1 MKDLKSLER
10 LEESFNKLP
19 SIGKRSAERLA
30 YSILDMSNDDVDEF
44 CNALKGVKNK
54 IHVCPVCGA
63 YTEDELCDICA
74 DSSRD
79 KSVLLVVSYPK
90 DVISFEAMNT
100 YRGLYHVLGG
110 IISVQNGKSIDE
122 LNIPGLIER
131 VKDSEIKEIIIAT
144 NPTIEGE
151 TTAIYLSKVL
161 KDYVPNITRLAY
173 GLQMGGTL
181 DYTDSL
187 TLAKAIEGRHYVY
200 YFRRS

>member
-131 VKDSEIKEIIIAT
+131 VKNSEVKEIIIAT

-187 TLAKAIEGRHYVY
+187 TLAKAIEGR
-200 YFRRS
+200 RKI

>member
-122 LNIPGLIER
+122 LNVPGLIER
-131 VKDSEIKEIIIAT
+131 VKDSEVKEIIIAT

-187 TLAKAIEGRHYVY
+187 TLAKAIEGR
-200 YFRRS
+200 RKI

>member
-1 MKDLKSLER
+1 MKGLKSLER

-100 YRGLYHVLGG
+100 YKGLYHVLGG

-131 VKDSEIKEIIIAT
+131 VKDGEVKEIIIAT

-187 TLAKAIEGRHYVY
+187 TLAKAIEGR
-200 YFRRS
+200 RKI

>member
-1 MKDLKSLER
+1 MKPLKSLER

-30 YSILDMSNDDVDEF
+30 YSILDMSNEDVEEF
-44 CNALKGVKNK
+44 CNALKGIKNRV
-54 IHVCPVCGA
+54 HVCPICGA
-63 YTEDELCDICA
+63 YTEEDECDICS

-79 KSVLLVVSYPK
+79 ASTLLVVSYPK
-90 DVISFEAMNT
+90 DVISFENMNT

-122 LNIPGLIER
+122 LNIPALIER
-131 VKDSEIKEIIIAT
+131 VKNGNFKEVIIAT

-151 TTAIYLSKVL
+151 TTAIYLSKILSEYISNV
-161 KDYVPNITRLAY
+161 TRLAY
-173 GLQMGGTL
+173 GLQMGATL

-187 TLAKAIEGRHYVY
+187 TLAKAIEGR
-200 YFRRS
+200 RKI

>member
-63 YTEDELCDICA
+63 YTEDEFCDICA
-74 DSSRD
+74 DGSRD

-131 VKDSEIKEIIIAT
+131 VKNSEVKEIIIAT

-187 TLAKAIEGRHYVY
+187 TLAKAIEGR
-200 YFRRS
+200 RKI

>member
-1 MKDLKSLER
+1 MKGLKSLER

-131 VKDSEIKEIIIAT
+131 VKDSQVKEIIIAT

-187 TLAKAIEGRHYVY
+187 TLAKAIEGR
-200 YFRRS
+200 RKI

>member
-1 MKDLKSLER
+1 MKNLKSLER

-131 VKDSEIKEIIIAT
+131 VKTGEVKEIIIAT

-151 TTAIYLSKVL
+151 TTAIYLSKIL

-187 TLAKAIEGRHYVY
+187 TLAKAIEGR
-200 YFRRS
+200 RKI

>member
-131 VKDSEIKEIIIAT
+131 VKDSEVKEIIIAT

-187 TLAKAIEGRHYVY
+187 TLAKAIEGR
-200 YFRRS
+200 RKI

>member
-1 MKDLKSLER
+1 MKTLKSLER

-19 SIGKRSAERLA
+19 TIGKRSAERLA
-30 YSILDMSNDDVDEF
+30 YSILDLPNEDVDEF
-44 CNALKGVKNK
+44 CNALKAVKNK
-54 IHVCPVCGA
+54 IHVCPICGA
-63 YTEDELCDICA
+63 YTEEEVCDVCA
-74 DSSRD
+74 DTSRD

-122 LNIPGLIER
+122 LNIAGLIER
-131 VKDSEIKEIIIAT
+131 VKDGSVKELIIAT

-161 KDYVPNITRLAY
+161 KEYVPNITRLAY

-187 TLAKAIEGRHYVY
+187 TLAKAIEGR
-200 YFRRS
+200 RKI

>member
-131 VKDSEIKEIIIAT
+131 VKDSQVKEIIIAT

-187 TLAKAIEGRHYVY
+187 TLAKAIEGR
-200 YFRRS
+200 RKI

>member
-63 YTEDELCDICA
+63 YTEDELCDVCV

-100 YRGLYHVLGG
+100 YKGLYHVLGG

-131 VKDSEIKEIIIAT
+131 VKDGEVKEIIIAT

-187 TLAKAIEGRHYVY
+187 TLAKAIEGR
-200 YFRRS
+200 RKI

>member
-187 TLAKAIEGRHYVY
+187 TLAKAIEGR
-200 YFRRS
+200 RKI

>member
-1 MKDLKSLER
+1 MKNLKSLER

-30 YSILDMSNDDVDEF
+30 YSILDMSNDDVNEF

-54 IHVCPVCGA
+54 IHVCPICGA

-131 VKDSEIKEIIIAT
+131 VKTGEVKEIIIAT

-187 TLAKAIEGRHYVY
+187 TLAKAIEGR
-200 YFRRS
+200 RKI

>member
-100 YRGLYHVLGG
+100 YKGLYHVLGG

-131 VKDSEIKEIIIAT
+131 VKDGEVKEIIIAT

-187 TLAKAIEGRHYVY
+187 TLAKAIEGR
-200 YFRRS
+200 RKI

>member
-19 SIGKRSAERLA
+19 SIGTRSAERLA

-74 DSSRD
+74 DGSRD

-131 VKDSEIKEIIIAT
+131 VKDSEVKEIIIAT

-187 TLAKAIEGRHYVY
+187 TLAKAIEGR
-200 YFRRS
+200 SKI

>member
-54 IHVCPVCGA
+54 IHVCPICGA

-79 KSVLLVVSYPK
+79 KSILLVVSYPK

-131 VKDSEIKEIIIAT
+131 VKDSEVKEIIIAT

-187 TLAKAIEGRHYVY
+187 TLAKAIEGR
-200 YFRRS
+200 RKI

>member
-79 KSVLLVVSYPK
+79 KIVLLVVSYPK

-131 VKDSEIKEIIIAT
+131 VKDSEVKEIIIAT

-187 TLAKAIEGRHYVY
+187 TLAKAIEGR
-200 YFRRS
+200 RKI

>member
-131 VKDSEIKEIIIAT
+131 VKTGKVKEIIIAT

-151 TTAIYLSKVL
+151 TTAIYLSKIL

-187 TLAKAIEGRHYVY
+187 TLAKAIEGR
-200 YFRRS
+200 RKI

>member
-54 IHVCPVCGA
+54 IHICPICGA

-122 LNIPGLIER
+122 LNISGLIER
-131 VKDSEIKEIIIAT
+131 VKDGEVKEIIIAT

-187 TLAKAIEGRHYVY
+187 TLAKAIEGR
-200 YFRRS
+200 RKI

>member
-74 DSSRD
+74 DGSRD

-122 LNIPGLIER
+122 LNISGLIER
-131 VKDSEIKEIIIAT
+131 VKDSEVKEIIIAT

-187 TLAKAIEGRHYVY
+187 TLAKAIEGR
-200 YFRRS
+200 RKI

>member
-1 MKDLKSLER
+1 MKTLKSLER

-54 IHVCPVCGA
+54 IHVCPICGA
-63 YTEDELCDICA
+63 YTEDELCDICV

-131 VKDSEIKEIIIAT
+131 VKTGEVKEIIIAT

-151 TTAIYLSKVL
+151 TTAIYLSKIL

-187 TLAKAIEGRHYVY
+187 TLAKAIEGR
-200 YFRRS
+200 RKI

>member
-74 DSSRD
+74 DGSRD

-131 VKDSEIKEIIIAT
+131 VKNSEVKEIIIAT

-187 TLAKAIEGRHYVY
+187 TLAKAIEGR
-200 YFRRS
+200 RKI

>member
-54 IHVCPVCGA
+54 IHVCPICGA

-100 YRGLYHVLGG
+100 YKGLYHVLGG

-131 VKDSEIKEIIIAT
+131 VKDSEVKEIIIAT

-187 TLAKAIEGRHYVY
+187 TLAKAIEGR
-200 YFRRS
+200 RKI

>member
-1 MKDLKSLER
+1 MKNLKSLER

-54 IHVCPVCGA
+54 IHVCPICGA

-122 LNIPGLIER
+122 LNIPGLIDR
-131 VKDSEIKEIIIAT
+131 VKTGEVKEIIIAT

-151 TTAIYLSKVL
+151 TTAIYLSKIL

-187 TLAKAIEGRHYVY
+187 TLAKAIEGR
-200 YFRRS
+200 RKI

>member
-54 IHVCPVCGA
+54 IHICPICGA
-63 YTEDELCDICA
+63 YTEDELCDICT

-131 VKDSEIKEIIIAT
+131 VKTGEVKEIIIAT

-151 TTAIYLSKVL
+151 TTAIYLSKIL

-187 TLAKAIEGRHYVY
+187 TLAKAIEGR
-200 YFRRS
+200 RKI

>member
-1 MKDLKSLER
+1 MKNLKSLER

-54 IHVCPVCGA
+54 IRVCPICGA

-131 VKDSEIKEIIIAT
+131 VKTGEVKEIIIAT

-151 TTAIYLSKVL
+151 TTAIYLSKIL
-161 KDYVPNITRLAY
+161 KDYVPIITRLAY

-187 TLAKAIEGRHYVY
+187 TLAKAIEGR
-200 YFRRS
+200 RKI

>member
-1 MKDLKSLER
+1 MKPLKSLER

-30 YSILDMSNDDVDEF
+30 YSILDMSNEDVEEF
-44 CNALKGVKNK
+44 CNALKGIKNRV
-54 IHVCPVCGA
+54 HVCPICGA
-63 YTEDELCDICA
+63 YTEEDECDICS

-79 KSVLLVVSYPK
+79 TSTLLVVSYPK
-90 DVISFEAMNT
+90 DVISFENMNT

-122 LNIPGLIER
+122 LNIPALIER
-131 VKDSEIKEIIIAT
+131 VKNGNFKEVIIAT

-151 TTAIYLSKVL
+151 TTAIYLSKILSEHISNV
-161 KDYVPNITRLAY
+161 TRLAY
-173 GLQMGGTL
+173 GLQMGATL

-187 TLAKAIEGRHYVY
+187 TLAKAIEGR
-200 YFRRS
+200 RKI

>member
-10 LEESFNKLP
+10 LEESFKKLP

-122 LNIPGLIER
+122 LNISGLIER
-131 VKDSEIKEIIIAT
+131 VKDSEVKEIIIAT

-187 TLAKAIEGRHYVY
+187 TLAKAIEGR
-200 YFRRS
+200 RKI

>member
-54 IHVCPVCGA
+54 IHVCPICGA

-131 VKDSEIKEIIIAT
+131 VKDSEVKEIIIAT

-187 TLAKAIEGRHYVY
+187 TLAKAIEGR
-200 YFRRS
+200 RKI

>member
-63 YTEDELCDICA
+63 YTEDELCDICT

-131 VKDSEIKEIIIAT
+131 VKDSEVKEIIIAT

-187 TLAKAIEGRHYVY
+187 TLAKAIEGR
-200 YFRRS
+200 RKI

>member
-1 MKDLKSLER
+1 MKALKSLER

-19 SIGKRSAERLA
+19 TIGKRSAERLA
-30 YSILDMSNDDVDEF
+30 YSILDLPNEDVDEF
-44 CNALKGVKNK
+44 CSALKAVKNK

-63 YTEDELCDICA
+63 YTEDELCDVCA
-74 DSSRD
+74 DTSRD

-100 YRGLYHVLGG
+100 YKGLYHVLGG

-122 LNIPGLIER
+122 LNIAGLIER
-131 VKDSEIKEIIIAT
+131 IKDGTVKELIIAT

-187 TLAKAIEGRHYVY
+187 TLAKAIEGR
-200 YFRRS
+200 RKI